1 MTTMTLLFVG
11 IVLVLAILV
20 RFGLEGIGVPPLVG
34 YFLLGI
40 GVRVLDERGDLLGEF
55 GLQTF
60 EFLAALGVIAL
71 LFRIG
76 LESRVDV
83 LIDRLPEAS
92 LIWAGDVVINFLL
105 GYGAARY
112 LIGWD
117 LIPSLFVAIALT
129 ATSVGVSATVWREAG
144 LLDTPKGALMLDVA
158 EMDDLSGV
166 VLMALLFTVAPVL
179 HAHPD
184 AALGSVIAETLAS
197 FLATLLLFGVACV
210 LFSRYVERHITAFFQ
225 RFHSGEGTMLVVV
238 GIGVIVAALA
248 ELIGFSTAIGAF
260 FAGLIFSRDPESVH
274 VDASFQSIHDLFAP
288 FFFVGIGLKVDPS
301 LLTTA
306 LGPAVLLLGVALL
319 GKLLGTGGPAW
330 AKLGFGSGVVLGV
343 TMWPRAEIAL
353 IVMERG
359 LTLGDWA
366 VPDAIFAN
374 MVVVSTV
381 TVIATP
387 LLLRG
392 LLARWP
398 QTDDVTSASE
408 SSARF

>member
-1 MTTMTLLFVG
+1 MTTTTLLLVG

-20 RFGLEGIGVPPLVG
+20 RFGFEGMGVPPLVG

-40 GVRVLDERGDLLGEF
+40 GVRVLDEQWGLLSEIT
-55 GLQTF
+55 LQTF

-76 LESRVDV
+76 LESRVDE
-83 LIDRLPEAS
+83 LIERLPEAS
-92 LIWAGDVVINFLL
+92 LIWVGDVAVNSML
-105 GYGAARY
+105 GFTAARY

-117 LIPSLFVAIALT
+117 LIPSLFVAIGLT
-129 ATSVGVSATVWREAG
+129 ATSVGVSATVWQEAG

-179 HAHPD
+179 HSQPH
-184 AALGSVIAETLAS
+184 AALGSVIVDTLAL
-197 FLATLLLFGVACV
+197 FILKLLLFGAACV
-210 LFSRYVERHITAFFQ
+210 LFSRYLERHLTAFFQ

-248 ELIGFSTAIGAF
+248 EHLGFSMAIGAF

-274 VDASFQSIHDLFAP
+274 FDASFESIHDLFAP

-301 LLTTA
+301 VLTTA
-306 LGPAVLLLGVALL
+306 LGPAALLLGVALL
-319 GKLLGTGGPAW
+319 GKVLGAGGPAW
-330 AKLGFGSGVVLGV
+330 AKLGFGSGLVLGV

-359 LTLGDWA
+359 LGLGDWA
-366 VPDAIFAN
+366 VSSTIFAN
-374 MVVVSTV
+374 MVVVSTITVVV
-381 TVIATP
+381 TP
-387 LLLRG
+387 PLLRG
-392 LLARWP
+392 LFARWP
-398 QTDDVTSASE
+398 QAEEAASAKE
-408 SSARF
+408 SSAHL